1 MSSKRISI
9 AGRPAIDPAAHA
21 WVREGA
27 AGDVD
32 ALPKAEVY
40 TARLSVDVSAELRG
54 RIKVLAFQRG
64 LTVADMLRELL
75 EREYGGPH
83 G

>member
-1 MSSKRISI
+1 MSNKRIGI
-9 AGRPAIDPAAHA
+9 ATRPAIDPAAHA

-27 AGDVD
+27 GGDVD
-32 ALPKAEVY
+32 ALPKAERY

-64 LTVADMLRELL
+64 TTVADMLRELL
-75 EREYGGPH
+75 EREYGGQH

>member
-27 AGDVD
+27 PGDID
-32 ALPKAEVY
+32 ALRKAEVY

-64 LTVADMLRELL
+64 ITVADMLRELL
-75 EREYGGPH
+75 EREYGRPH

>member
-9 AGRPAIDPAAHA
+9 AGRPTIDPAAHA

-27 AGDVD
+27 GGNVD

-40 TARLSVDVSAELRG
+40 TARLSVDVNAELRG

-64 LTVADMLRELL
+64 LTVAEMLRELL
-75 EREYGGPH
+75 EREYGVPH

>member
-1 MSSKRISI
+1 MSSKRIGI
-9 AGRPAIDPAAHA
+9 ATRPAIDPAAHV
-21 WVREGA
+21 WVREG
-27 AGDVD
+27 GDVD

-40 TARLSVDVSAELRG
+40 TARLSVDVSADLRG

-64 LTVADMLRELL
+64 ITVADMLRQLL
-75 EREYGGPH
+75 EREYGGHH

>member
-1 MSSKRISI
+1 MSSKRIGISS
-9 AGRPAIDPAAHA
+9 RPPVDPAAHA

-27 AGDVD
+27 SGDVD

-54 RIKVLAFQRG
+54 RIKVLAFRRG

-75 EREYGGPH
+75 EREYGGHH

>member
-1 MSSKRISI
+1 MSSKRVAIGS
-9 AGRPAIDPAAHA
+9 RPAVDPAAHA

-27 AGDVD
+27 GADAD
-32 ALPKAEVY
+32 ALPKAERY
-40 TARLSVDVSAELRG
+40 TARVTVDVSAALRG

-64 LTVADMLRELL
+64 STVAQMLRELL

-83 G
+83 D

>member
-1 MSSKRISI
+1 MSSKRIGI
-9 AGRPAIDPAAHA
+9 ASRPAIHPAAHA

-27 AGDVD
+27 GGDVD

-40 TARLSVDVSAELRG
+40 TARLSVDISAELRA

-64 LTVADMLRELL
+64 ITVAQMLRELL
-75 EREYGGPH
+75 EREYGGHH